1 MSCDTPQKTSELPEE
16 RSQFQQISRVTL
28 VSKYCHYNGYEVLR
42 VSGLDRV
49 EWCPVGFAGVE
60 EEEDSMMSEVPE
72 AEGDALDALGEVVDA
87 LGRTARD
94 V

>member
-1 MSCDTPQKTSELPEE
+1 M
-16 RSQFQQISRVTL
+16 TL
-28 VSKYCHYNGYEVLR
+28 VSNYCHYKGYEVRR

-60 EEEDSMMSEVPE
+60 EAADSMMSEVHE

-87 LGRTARD
+87 FGRTVRD